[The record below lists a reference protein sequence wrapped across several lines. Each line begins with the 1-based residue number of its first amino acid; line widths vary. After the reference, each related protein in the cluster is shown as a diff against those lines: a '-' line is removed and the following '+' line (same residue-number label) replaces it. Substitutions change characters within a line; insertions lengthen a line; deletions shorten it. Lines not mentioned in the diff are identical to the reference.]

1 MKKYAIK
8 CGKMVDGTGKKAVSN
23 TFIVVQNQRVVRIS
37 NDIGDLGTGLQI
49 IDASDCTV
57 IPGLIDAHKHVMN
70 CGGSGMGV
78 GLDYRQIKTNI
89 AEMAKGGV
97 TSVLDLGSANIIPT
111 VERILGSDTK
121 IFNAISILTC
131 KGGYPQ
137 EYMPRKFYRLGAVVE
152 CDTKN
157 DIEKAIKKLYNKGVA
172 AIKTAIV
179 SRTFDGKP
187 QKNWTRC
194 QLKHLTDTAH
204 SYGLNVC
211 AHITYVND
219 YEMAADCGV
228 DSVHHAAFDGVVE
241 QRIQEKMIQNDIVF
255 VPTVSLGSLIIRGLR
270 GKWIYQDW
278 YQPAINQKIRLNM
291 ENFTEAYFN
300 AKQEEPIE
308 GFFINV
314 TKRELENVV
323 NIQFE
328 NIKRYVALG
337 GEIAM
342 GTDSALGFSLHNT
355 PVEEIR
361 LLNAAGLTFE
371 ETIRASTSKSA
382 KVFGKDNEIG
392 SIQVNKKADLLIVNG
407 DLEKDITKIDDIN
420 MVIID
425 GQIVHRR
432 N

>member
-1 MKKYAIK
+1 MKKYVIK
-8 CGKMVDGTGKKAVSN
+8 CGKMVDGTGKKAVYN
-23 TFIVVQNQRVVRIS
+23 TFVVVQNQRIVRVS
-37 NDIGDLGTGLQI
+37 NDIRDLGTDLQI
-49 IDASDCTV
+49 VDASNCTV

-137 EYMPRKFYRLGAVVE
+137 EYMPRKFYRMGAVVE
-152 CDTKN
+152 CETKN

-187 QKNWTRC
+187 QKNWTQR
-194 QLKHLTDTAH
+194 QLKCLTDTAH
-204 SYGLNVC
+204 GYGLNVC
-211 AHITYVND
+211 AHITYVDD

-241 QRIQEKMIQNDIVF
+241 QRVQEKMIQNNIIF

-278 YQPAINQKIRLNM
+278 YQPAINQKIRMNM

-300 AKQEEPIE
+300 AKPEEPIE

-328 NIKRYVALG
+328 NIKRYVELG
-337 GEIAM
+337 G
-342 GTDSALGFSLHNT
+342 
-355 PVEEIR
+355 
-361 LLNAAGLTFE
+361 
-371 ETIRASTSKSA
+371 
-382 KVFGKDNEIG
+382 
-392 SIQVNKKADLLIVNG
+392 
-407 DLEKDITKIDDIN
+407 
-420 MVIID
+420 
-425 GQIVHRR
+425 
-432 N
+432 